1 MISYIE
7 ITPERDID
15 IVCREKT
22 TTMYD
27 QLCGTNSIVIMHR
40 VYGEWEILPR
50 CVTQRPSTRD
60 LRLLQIWGF
69 VLFDSIKIDGFIWA
83 SSGSQ
88 LSAHLVGS

>member
-40 VYGEWEILPR
+40 LYGEWEILPR
-50 CVTQRPSTRD
+50 CVTQQPSTTAKYQ
-60 LRLLQIWGF
+60 RLKIIADMGF
-69 VLFDSIKIDGFIWA
+69 CSF
-83 SSGSQ
+83 
-88 LSAHLVGS
+88 